1 MPYTNLL
8 IAVAC
13 AILFFRVAQYERMS
27 AWTWTLASIGTSVAV
42 SLLHGG
48 VALVLLSQLGLF
60 AVIWWYNARRRGR
73 P

>member
-27 AWTWTLASIGTSVAV
+27 AWTWAIASIGISLVV
-42 SLLHGG
+42 SLLRGG
-48 VALVLLSQLGLF
+48 LALILLSQMGLF
-60 AVIWWYNARRRGR
+60 AVIWWYNAQRRGR